1 MIGFVSTINLS
12 IGNLIYIPI
21 PFRQQKLINQTVV
34 VFFFNLFDIIEWLFV
49 CLYLC
54 LVIIG
59 QLSPYPTSLS
69 LDASY
74 SCGIWS
80 LLPLGS
86 HHITLQERVTDSVA
100 PFSIICRLDVCVCSH
115 YCPTTDDEE
124 EEEGKKCSLGLKCGK
139 HLSYV
144 PNGILVLSRT
154 QFDLFFLLFHSYSY
168 PSVNLWPLCESLY
181 VYVSSS
187 IVRIDELYHY
197 QCQISYQ
204 KGLWLV
210 LLNSRVFE
218 RARASKFIRI
228 HASSRET
235 TGLV

>member
-34 VFFFNLFDIIEWLFV
+34 VFDLNLFDIIECLFV

-124 EEEGKKCSLGLKCGK
+124 EEEEGKKCSLGLKCGK
-139 HLSYV
+139 HLSHV

-154 QFDLFFLLFHSYSY
+154 QFDLFFSYSTLT
-168 PSVNLWPLCESLY
+168 PTPRSTCDLY
-181 VYVSSS
+181 VRVYMYMSRARLSVSMNFT
-187 IVRIDELYHY
+187 ITNAKFHTKKGFDLYY
-197 QCQISYQ
+197 
-204 KGLWLV
+204 
-210 LLNSRVFE
+210 LNSRVLE
-218 RARASKFIRI
+218 RARVQVHSNT
-228 HASSRET
+228 RE
-235 TGLV
+235 L